1 MQIVNE
7 QTVNLISTSE
17 IGALSNGICSS
28 PFFSNDGSYIGFF
41 SESIDYQTEI
51 ATGVYQ
57 LIIKNIQTQIIQIP
71 NLSGNGICEHIHP
84 TYENT
89 ELRIAS
95 FSPDSTKIA
104 FFTNSSN
111 LIPSDTSIVQFTPTV
126 GYRWY
131 IYDLSTDTISRVG
144 YNGTDYGNYPDV
156 NELLWLDNDSVVF
169 VSYSNNLVAGVN
181 TNNYHQ
187 EVYLKTLSTN
197 NIELVS
203 RKETGNIVPFFTYGS
218 FNIAANLATNK
229 VSFFNQEYGFCIKDL
244 TTTSLTRVQDL
255 PEISDYG
262 IVLANFFNFN
272 LDGTKALLKINAG
285 NVTFPFDDN
294 NKDDEFIYDFNTS
307 TVIIINDNG
316 SGIGDGTSEKST
328 FSPDGLN
335 VAFICNSMDIDISST
350 NTVKNLYIKNILS
363 GTLTRASIPLGGGN
377 LSSDVID
384 YSWIDNSNICFS
396 TYDNTLVI
404 GDSNAHLDLFIRYLL
419 TSTTKRINVDSLGNY
434 QFTVPITQMSK
445 NTFNN
450 NRICFSGL
458 IGDISGVDNTIGY
471 DRHNIFVKVF
481 DDITISYPN
490 SEVFAYANDSINATV
505 NNSKIDSYTSIDS
518 ISGTP
523 TLSVIGSTY
532 VERVNSIQYKNDLS
546 NVRWMSINYP
556 VTFNDT
562 PIMKIGGGIFQ
573 ATPTLLDDVIEL
585 KQNVTPA
592 NIGNLYGTM
601 FNVIVDSQFDVV
613 ILSAGISQYI
623 MCAYDTNL
631 GVGTYVYLEATIRGN
646 NAGHTFLWELIDG
659 ISTPAITLTQTS
671 QTQAYYQ
678 ASASTTDLIF
688 RYWIDKGK
696 PNQQYKDV
704 TIYATPTS
712 ITPQISA
719 SSSIRNNI
727 DNPNLFIAYSNF
739 NINFDYTISWNSAG
753 SYSSILMEEW
763 GLPHI
768 FYNTINTDSEN
779 VYLSYY
785 DSSVFQKHDGV
796 GWVTLDEK
804 TINEIRQYYPVN
816 DGDIVRVGARYK
828 RPGHEEY
835 ESYYNL
841 PEYVTPNLFANNVIG
856 EFKGSSNLLTY
867 SRTNIG
873 YELAP
878 LLEDYITK
886 VNATSNINN
895 HVKTSITYEFVNTI
909 EDNIIQLYGSSD
921 TIYFN
926 ATRIYGANIGG

>member
-7 QTVNLISTSE
+7 QTVNLISTNE

-71 NLSGNGICEHIHP
+71 NLSGNGICSHIHP

-95 FSPDSTKIA
+95 FSPDNTKIA

-156 NELLWLDNDSVVF
+156 NELLWLDGDKVVF
-169 VSYSNNLVAGVN
+169 VSYSNNLVTGVN
-181 TNNYHQ
+181 DNNYHQ

-229 VSFFNQEYGFCIKDL
+229 VSFFSQEYGFCIKDL

-316 SGIGDGTSEKST
+316 SGIGNGSSEKST
-328 FSPDGLN
+328 FSPNGLN

-350 NTVKNLYIKNILS
+350 NVVKNLYIKNISS
-363 GTLTRASIPLGGGN
+363 GALTRVSIPIGGGN
-377 LSSDVID
+377 LLSNVLD
-384 YSWIDNSNICFS
+384 YSWIDNNSLCFS
-396 TYDNTLVI
+396 TYDNNLVA
-404 GDSNAHLDLFIRYLL
+404 GDSNAYLDLFIRYLL
-419 TSTTKRINVDSLGNY
+419 SSTTKRINVDSLGNY
-434 QFTVPITQMSK
+434 QFTIPITHMSK
-445 NTFNN
+445 NIFNDN
-450 NRICFSGL
+450 KICFSAL
-458 IGDISGVDNTIGY
+458 IENIAGIDNTIGY
-471 DRHNIFVKVF
+471 DRDNIFIKYF
-481 DDITISYPN
+481 DDITIAYPN
-490 SEVFAYANDSINATV
+490 SEVFAYTTDSINTTI
-505 NNSKIDSYTSIDS
+505 NNSKADAYTSIDS

-523 TLSVIGSTY
+523 TLSVIGSSY
-532 VERVNSIQYKNDLS
+532 VERINSIQYKNDLS
-546 NVRWMSINYP
+546 NIRWMSINYP
-556 VTFNDT
+556 ITFNDT

-585 KQNVTPA
+585 KQNAAPA

-601 FNVIVDSQFDVV
+601 FNVVVDSQFDIV
-613 ILSAGISQYI
+613 ILSAGDYQYSL
-623 MCAYDTNL
+623 CAN
-631 GVGTYVYLEATIRGN
+631 YVYLEATIRGN
-646 NAGHTFLWELIDG
+646 IAGHTFLWELING
-659 ISTPAITLTQTS
+659 ISTPPIILTQTS

-678 ASASTTDLIF
+678 VSSSTTDLVF

-704 TIYATPTS
+704 IIYATPTS
-712 ITPQISA
+712 VSPQINA
-719 SSSIRNNI
+719 SGNIRNNI

-739 NINFDYTISWNSAG
+739 NINFDYTISWNSSG
-753 SYSSILMEEW
+753 SYSSILMKEW

-768 FYNTINTDSEN
+768 FYNTVNTDSEN

-785 DSSVFQKHDGV
+785 NSSVIQRHNGV
-796 GWVTLDEK
+796 DWITLDEK
-804 TINEIRQYYPVN
+804 SINEIRQYYPIN
-816 DGDIVRVGARYK
+816 DGDIIRVGARYK

-841 PEYVTPNLFANNVIG
+841 PEYITSNLFANNVMG
-856 EFKGSSNLLTY
+856 EFKGSSDIMTY
-867 SRTNIG
+867 ARSNVS
-873 YELAP
+873 YEFMT
-878 LLEDYITK
+878 LLEDYITE
-886 VNATSNINN
+886 VVASSNINN
-895 HVKTSITYEFVNTI
+895 HIKTSITYEFLDML
-909 EDNIIQLYGSSD
+909 EDNITQYNGSSNA
-921 TIYFN
+921 IYFN
-926 ATRIYGANIGG
+926 TTRIYGGSIGG